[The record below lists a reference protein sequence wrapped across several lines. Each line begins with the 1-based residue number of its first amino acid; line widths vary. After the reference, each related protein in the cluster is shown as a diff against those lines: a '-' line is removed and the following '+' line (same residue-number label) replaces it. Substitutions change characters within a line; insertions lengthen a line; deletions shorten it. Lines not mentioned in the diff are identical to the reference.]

1 MEHEENYAAEEI
13 REMLSEKRYRELK
26 AIFSAMEPA
35 DIALLFADLPNELLP
50 LLYRILPK
58 DMAAEVFVNMDYD
71 EQEFLIAAFSD
82 RELKEVL
89 DEMYLD
95 DAVDIIEEMPAS
107 VVKRILRQADPET
120 RRQINEIL
128 KYPDDSAGSIMTIEY
143 VNLKAEM
150 TVNDAFTRIR
160 RTGEDKETIYT
171 CYVTDKDRHLIGVVS
186 VRTLLLAD
194 PDDLISDI
202 METNITAVNTLE
214 DKEEVARQFDR
225 YDYMA
230 LPVVDQENRLVGIVT
245 IDDAI
250 DVLQEENTEDIEMM
264 AAITPTD
271 KPYMKTG
278 VFETWK
284 KRIPWLLLLMIS
296 ATFTGAI
303 ITHYETALGAMT
315 ILTAFIP
322 MLMDTGGNAG
332 GQASVSIIR
341 GLALGEIDYSD
352 TFKIVLKEAMVALA
366 CGLTLAAANF
376 AKMMLID
383 HLRIDVALV
392 ICSTLI
398 ITVLAAKVIGC
409 TLPILAKK
417 IGFDPAVMASP
428 FITTIVDAIS
438 LVVYFQIATHTL
450 QELMH

>member
-1 MEHEENYAAEEI
+1 MNYAAEEI
-13 REMLSEKRYRELK
+13 EELLSAKRYRELK
-26 AIFSAMEPA
+26 SIFSAMEPA
-35 DIALLFADLPNELLP
+35 DIALVFEDIPDTQLP

-58 DMAAEVFVNMDYD
+58 DMAAEVFVEMDND
-71 EQEFLIAAFSD
+71 SQELLITRFSD

-95 DAVDIIEEMPAS
+95 DTVDIIEEMPAS
-107 VVKRILRQADPET
+107 VVKRILRQADAET

-143 VNLKAEM
+143 VSLKADM
-150 TVNDAFTRIR
+150 TVADAFTRIR

-194 PDDLISDI
+194 PDDLISEI
-202 METNITAVNTLE
+202 METNLTYATTLE
-214 DKEEVARQFDR
+214 DKEEVAQKFSK
-225 YDYMA
+225 YDYLA
-230 LPVVDQENRLVGIVT
+230 LPVVDQEKRLVGIVT
-245 IDDAI
+245 IDDAM
-250 DVLQEENTEDIEMM
+250 DVLQDENTEDIEMM

-303 ITHYETALGAMT
+303 ITHYEAALGAYVV
-315 ILTAFIP
+315 LTAFIP

-341 GLALGEIDYSD
+341 GLALNEIEYSD
-352 TFKIVLKEAMVALA
+352 TPRIICKEALVALA
-366 CGLTLAAANF
+366 CGVTLAGANF
-376 AKMMLID
+376 VKMMLID
-383 HLRIDVALV
+383 RIAPTTALV
-392 ICSTLI
+392 VCLTLMI
-398 ITVLAAKVIGC
+398 SVLAAKVVGC
-409 TLPILAKK
+409 TLPIAAKR

-438 LVVYFQIATHTL
+438 LMVYFQIATHVL
-450 QELMH
+450 HIG

>member
-1 MEHEENYAAEEI
+1 MEHETNYAAEEI
-13 REMLSEKRYRELK
+13 EEMLSAKRYRELK
-26 AIFSAMEPA
+26 SIFSAMEPA
-35 DIALLFADLPNELLP
+35 DIALVFEDISGDYLP

-58 DMAAEVFVNMDYD
+58 DMAAEVFVEMDND
-71 EQEFLIAAFSD
+71 EQELLITAFSD

-107 VVKRILRQADPET
+107 VVKRILKQADPET

-143 VNLKAEM
+143 VSLKADM
-150 TVNDAFTRIR
+150 TVSDAFTRIR
-160 RTGEDKETIYT
+160 RTGEDKETINT
-171 CYVTDKDRHLIGVVS
+171 CYVTDKDRCLIGVVS

-194 PDDLISDI
+194 PDDLISEI
-202 METNITAVNTLE
+202 METNITYITTLE
-214 DKEEVARQFDR
+214 DKEEVAKQFSR

-230 LPVVDQENRLVGIVT
+230 LPVVDQEKRLVGIVT
-245 IDDAI
+245 IDDAM
-250 DVLQEENTEDIEMM
+250 DVMQEENTEDIEMM

-278 VFETWK
+278 VIETWK
-284 KRIPWLLLLMIS
+284 KRVPWLLLLMIS
-296 ATFTGAI
+296 ATFTGGI
-303 ITHYETALGAMT
+303 ITHYQNALGAYV

-352 TFKIVLKEAMVALA
+352 TPRIILKEALVALA

-376 AKMMLID
+376 VKMMIIDRLTPLI
-383 HLRIDVALV
+383 A
-392 ICSTLI
+392 LI
-398 ITVLAAKVIGC
+398 ICGTLVVTVLAAKVIGC
-409 TLPILAKK
+409 TLPILAKR

-438 LVVYFQIATHTL
+438 LFVYFQIATHVL
-450 QELMH
+450 GI

>member
-1 MEHEENYAAEEI
+1 MEHKVNYAAEEI
-13 REMLSEKRYRELK
+13 EQMLTAKRYRELK
-26 AIFSAMEPA
+26 SIFSSMEPA
-35 DIALLFADLPNELLP
+35 DIAQIFEDIPEEQLP

-58 DMAAEVFVNMDYD
+58 DMAAEVFVEMDGD
-71 EQEFLIAAFSD
+71 EQELLISAFSD

-107 VVKRILRQADPET
+107 VVKRILMQADPET

-143 VNLKAEM
+143 VSLKADM
-150 TVNDAFTRIR
+150 TVEAAFTRIR

-194 PDDLISDI
+194 PDDLIGSI
-202 METNITAVNTLE
+202 MEKNVTYVTTLE
-214 DKEEVARQFDR
+214 DKEQVAQQFNR
-225 YDYMA
+225 YDYLA
-230 LPVVDQENRLVGIVT
+230 LPVVDQEKRLVGIVT
-245 IDDAI
+245 VDDAM

-278 VFETWK
+278 IFETWK
-284 KRIPWLLLLMIS
+284 KRIPWLLILMIS

-303 ITHYETALGAMT
+303 ITHYEDALGT
-315 ILTAFIP
+315 YVVLTAFIP
-322 MLMDTGGNAG
+322 MLMNTGGNAG
-332 GQASVSIIR
+332 SQSSVSIIR
-341 GLALGEIDYSD
+341 GMSLGEIEYSD
-352 TFKIVLKEAMVALA
+352 TPKIILKEILVALA

-376 AKMMLID
+376 VKMMLID
-383 HLRIDVALV
+383 HVSSTIAFVVSATLV
-392 ICSTLI
+392 VS
-398 ITVLAAKVIGC
+398 VLAAKVIGC
-409 TLPILAKK
+409 TLPILAKRV
-417 IGFDPAVMASP
+417 GFDPAVMASP

-438 LVVYFQIATHTL
+438 LMVYFRIATMVL
-450 QELMH
+450 PI